1 MPDATDKKNEPNQ
14 THTPLPGTVK
24 PGSDQSLNTSV
35 TEDERTEGG
44 PVDESGDPKLDTT
57 NDT

>member
-1 MPDATDKKNEPNQ
+1 MTDPTDKKNLPNQ
-14 THTPLPGTVK
+14 THTPLPGTVR
-24 PGSDQSLNTSV
+24 PGQDQSLNTSV
-35 TEDERTEGG
+35 TEDDRTEGG